1 MSDANFILTLG
12 KVIIA
17 AAWAD
22 GEVSNEDLNCLKYLL
37 FRLPGLTGREW
48 AMLDMYIESPVGAA
62 ERKRLVEQLQNEL
75 RSSRDKS
82 LALQNL
88 DDMVAAD
95 GIVSEEEKAIIE
107 EIKSQIETANV
118 SVFGQLGRVVKDSIQ
133 RREAALSD
141 VPNREEHFEDF
152 IKNKVYYGVQ
162 RRLELGEVS
171 LDIPEDRLRKLSM
184 VGGLMA
190 RVAHVDLVVTN
201 EEFEA
206 IVNSLKNEW
215 GISQDEATF
224 VTEVAVSEVG
234 PDMDYYR
241 LTREFFTST
250 TEEERRKFLNVLFSV
265 ANADGFVS
273 SKEIEEVRTIANSLR
288 LTHKQFIDAKLTIP
302 KDQRAN

>member
-22 GEVSNEDLNCLKYLL
+22 SEVAHEELNCLKDLL

-62 ERKRLVEQLQNEL
+62 ERERLVEQLQNEL

-82 LALQNL
+82 LVLQSL
-88 DDMVAAD
+88 DDMVMAD

-118 SVFGQLGRVVKDSIQ
+118 SIFGHLGRVVKDSIQ
-133 RREAALSD
+133 RREAALSGA
-141 VPNREEHFEDF
+141 PNREEHFEDF

-162 RRLELGEVS
+162 RRLELGEAS

-201 EEFEA
+201 EEFGA
-206 IVNSLKNEW
+206 IANSLKREW

-241 LTREFFTST
+241 LTREYFTST
-250 TEEERRKFLNVLFSV
+250 TEEERSQFLNVLFSV

-273 SKEIEEVRTIANSLR
+273 SKEIEEIRTIANSLR

>member
-22 GEVSNEDLNCLKYLL
+22 GEVAHEELNCLKDLL

-118 SVFGQLGRVVKDSIQ
+118 SVFGQLGRVVRDSIQ

-141 VPNREEHFEDF
+141 APNREEHLEDF

-250 TEEERRKFLNVLFSV
+250 NEEERRKFLNVLFSV

>member
-22 GEVSNEDLNCLKYLL
+22 GEVAHEELNCLKDLL

-48 AMLDMYIESPVGAA
+48 AMLEMYIESPVGPT
-62 ERKRLVEQLQNEL
+62 ERERLVEQLQNEL

-107 EIKSQIETANV
+107 EIKSQIETANM

-141 VPNREEHFEDF
+141 APNREEHFEDF

-162 RRLELGEVS
+162 RRLELGDVS
-171 LDIPEDRLRKLSM
+171 LDIPEDRLRKLSLA
-184 VGGLMA
+184 GGLMA

-206 IVNSLKNEW
+206 IANSLENEW
-215 GISQDEATF
+215 GISPDEAAF
-224 VTEVAVSEVG
+224 VTEVAVSEIG
-234 PDMDYYR
+234 PDMDYFR

-250 TEEERRKFLNVLFSV
+250 TGEERSQFLNILFSV

-273 SKEIEEVRTIANSLR
+273 LKEIEEVRAIANSLR

>member
-22 GEVSNEDLNCLKYLL
+22 GEVAHEELNCLKDLL

-62 ERKRLVEQLQNEL
+62 ERERLVEQLQNEL

-141 VPNREEHFEDF
+141 APNREEHLEDF

>member
-22 GEVSNEDLNCLKYLL
+22 GEVAHEELNCLKDLL

-141 VPNREEHFEDF
+141 APNREEHLEDF

-250 TEEERRKFLNVLFSV
+250 TEEERSKFLNVLFSV

>member
-22 GEVSNEDLNCLKYLL
+22 GEVAHEEVNCLKDLL

-62 ERKRLVEQLQNEL
+62 ERERLVEQLQNEL
-75 RSSRDKS
+75 RSSKDKS

-133 RREAALSD
+133 RREAALSNA
-141 VPNREEHFEDF
+141 PNREEHFEDF

-171 LDIPEDRLRKLSM
+171 MDIPEDRLRKLSM

-190 RVAHVDLVVTN
+190 RIANVDLVVTN
-201 EEFEA
+201 EEFKA

-250 TEEERRKFLNVLFSV
+250 NEEERRKFLNVLFSV

>member
-1 MSDANFILTLG
+1 MTDANFILTLG

-22 GEVSNEDLNCLKYLL
+22 GEVAHEEVNCLKDLL

-133 RREAALSD
+133 RREAALSNA
-141 VPNREEHFEDF
+141 PNREEHLEDF

-190 RVAHVDLVVTN
+190 RIAHVDLVVTN

-250 TEEERRKFLNVLFSV
+250 TEEERSQFLNVLFSV

>member
-1 MSDANFILTLG
+1 MTDANFILTLG

-22 GEVSNEDLNCLKYLL
+22 GEVAYEEVNCLKDLL

-62 ERKRLVEQLQNEL
+62 ERERLVEQLQNEL
-75 RSSRDKS
+75 RSSKDKS

-133 RREAALSD
+133 RREAALSNA
-141 VPNREEHFEDF
+141 PNREEHFEDF

-171 LDIPEDRLRKLSM
+171 MDIPEDRLRKLSM

-190 RVAHVDLVVTN
+190 RIANVDLVVTN
-201 EEFEA
+201 EEFKA

>member
-17 AAWAD
+17 AAWSD
-22 GEVSNEDLNCLKYLL
+22 GEVAHEELNCLKDLL

-48 AMLDMYIESPVGAA
+48 AMLEMYIESPVGAA
-62 ERKRLVEQLQNEL
+62 ERERLVEQLQNEL
-75 RSSRDKS
+75 RSSRDRS
-82 LALQNL
+82 LALQSL
-88 DDMVAAD
+88 DDMAAAD

-118 SVFGQLGRVVKDSIQ
+118 SILGQLGRVVMGSIQ

-141 VPNREEHFEDF
+141 APNREEHFEDF

-162 RRLELGEVS
+162 RRLELGDVS
-171 LDIPEDRLRKLSM
+171 LDIPEDRLRKLSLA
-184 VGGLMA
+184 GGLMA

-206 IVNSLKNEW
+206 IANSLENEW
-215 GISQDEATF
+215 GISPDEAAF
-224 VTEVAVSEVG
+224 VTEVTVSEIG
-234 PDMDYYR
+234 PDMDYFR

-250 TEEERRKFLNVLFSV
+250 TGEERSQFLNILFSV

-273 SKEIEEVRTIANSLR
+273 LKEIEEVRAIANSLR

>member
-22 GEVSNEDLNCLKYLL
+22 GEVAHEEINCLKDLL

-62 ERKRLVEQLQNEL
+62 ERERLVEQLHNEL

-82 LALQNL
+82 LALQSL
-88 DDMVAAD
+88 DDMAVAD
-95 GIVSEEEKAIIE
+95 GIISEGEKAIIE

-118 SVFGQLGRVVKDSIQ
+118 GVFVQLGRVVKDSIQ

-141 VPNREEHFEDF
+141 APNREEHFEDF

-201 EEFEA
+201 EEFEVIA
-206 IVNSLKNEW
+206 DSLKKEW

-250 TEEERRKFLNVLFSV
+250 TEEERSQFLNVLFSV

-273 SKEIEEVRTIANSLR
+273 SKEIEEIRTIANSLR

>member
-22 GEVSNEDLNCLKYLL
+22 GEVAHEEVNCLKDLL

-48 AMLDMYIESPVGAA
+48 AMLDMYIESPVGVT
-62 ERKRLVEQLQNEL
+62 ERERLVNQLRSEL
-75 RSSRDKS
+75 RSPEDRS
-82 LALQNL
+82 LALKSL
-88 DDMVAAD
+88 DDMVQAD
-95 GIVSEEEKAIIE
+95 GIVSEEEKTIIK

-118 SVFGQLGRVVKDSIQ
+118 SIFGQLGRVVKGSIQ
-133 RREAALSD
+133 RRENALSD
-141 VPNREEHFEDF
+141 APNREEHFEDF
-152 IKNKVYYGVQ
+152 IKNKVYYGIQ
-162 RRLELGEVS
+162 RRLKLDKAS
-171 LDIPEDRLRKLSM
+171 WDIPEDRLRKLSLA
-184 VGGLMA
+184 GGLMA

-201 EEFEA
+201 DEFTA
-206 IVNSLKNEW
+206 IADSLEKEW
-215 GISQDEATF
+215 GISSDEAAF
-224 VTEVAVSEVG
+224 VTEVAVSEIG

-250 TEEERRKFLNVLFSV
+250 TGEERSQFLNILFSV

-273 SKEIEEVRTIANSLR
+273 VKEIEEIRAIANSLR

>member
-1 MSDANFILTLG
+1 MTDANFILTLG

-22 GEVSNEDLNCLKYLL
+22 GEVAHEELNCLKDLL

-62 ERKRLVEQLQNEL
+62 ERERLVEQLQNEL

-95 GIVSEEEKAIIE
+95 GIVSEGEKAIIE

-141 VPNREEHFEDF
+141 APNREEHLEDF

-190 RVAHVDLVVTN
+190 RIAHVDLVVTN

>member
-22 GEVSNEDLNCLKYLL
+22 GEVAHEEINCLKDLL

-62 ERKRLVEQLQNEL
+62 ERERLVEQLQNEL

-82 LALQNL
+82 LVLQSLN
-88 DDMVAAD
+88 DMVAAD
-95 GIVSEEEKAIIE
+95 GIISEGEKAIIE

-118 SVFGQLGRVVKDSIQ
+118 SVFGQLGRVVKDTVR
-133 RREAALSD
+133 RREAALSSA
-141 VPNREEHFEDF
+141 PNREEHFEDF

-162 RRLELGEVS
+162 RRLELGEAS

-184 VGGLMA
+184 AGGLMA

-206 IVNSLKNEW
+206 IANSLTKEW
-215 GISQDEATF
+215 GISQDEAAF

-250 TEEERRKFLNVLFSV
+250 TEEERSQFLNVLFSV

-273 SKEIEEVRTIANSLR
+273 SKEIEEIRAIANSLR

>member
-1 MSDANFILTLG
+1 MTDANFILTLG

-22 GEVSNEDLNCLKYLL
+22 GEVAHEEVNCLKDLL

-62 ERKRLVEQLQNEL
+62 ERERLVEQLQNEL

-118 SVFGQLGRVVKDSIQ
+118 SIFGQLGRVVKDSIQ

-141 VPNREEHFEDF
+141 APNREEHLEDF

-190 RVAHVDLVVTN
+190 RIAHVDLVVTN

>member
-22 GEVSNEDLNCLKYLL
+22 GEVAHEELNCLKDLL

-118 SVFGQLGRVVKDSIQ
+118 SVFGQLGRVVRDSIQ

-141 VPNREEHFEDF
+141 APNREEHLEDF

-201 EEFEA
+201 EEFEV

-250 TEEERRKFLNVLFSV
+250 NEEERRKFLNVLFSV